1 VLAYLDANSGSLIAS
16 AIAAGG
22 AGVAV
27 AAKMK
32 WQQFRKPF
40 SKRGATDE
48 AAETETS
55 ETAVD
60 DSAEVE
66 ATEDV

>member
-32 WQQFRKPF
+32 WQQLRKPF
-40 SKRGATDE
+40 SKKGAGEETTEASVDE
-48 AAETETS
+48 ATE
-55 ETAVD
+55 
-60 DSAEVE
+60 AEVE
-66 ATEDV
+66 ATEDA

>member
-32 WQQFRKPF
+32 WQQLRKPF
-40 SKRGATDE
+40 SKKGAGE
-48 AAETETS
+48 E
-55 ETAVD
+55 
-60 DSAEVE
+60 SAEAEGVDE
-66 ATEDV
+66 ATEADAPATEDA

>member
-1 VLAYLDANSGSLIAS
+1 MLAYLDANSGSLIAS

-40 SKRGATDE
+40 SKRGATE
-48 AAETETS
+48 ETTEDVV
-55 ETAVD
+55 EEP
-60 DSAEVE
+60 AEVE

>member
-40 SKRGATDE
+40 SKKGATEETTE
-48 AAETETS
+48 AAVEEP
-55 ETAVD
+55 
-60 DSAEVE
+60 AEVE
-66 ATEDV
+66 ATEDA